1 MAMTQSLL
9 NKLRD
14 FFATQPV
21 VKAWLF
27 GSYARGE
34 ETDNSDIDILVSFDR
49 DAKVSLLRHA
59 AMLVDLEDLLRR
71 PVDLVNERSLFPEVR
86 KEVELDKILI
96 YERNP

>member
-1 MAMTQSLL
+1 MTQSLL
-9 NKLRD
+9 NKLRA

-34 ETDNSDIDILVSFDR
+34 ETDNSDIDILVSFDK
-49 DAKVSLLRHA
+49 DAKISLLRHA

-71 PVDLVNERSLFPEVR
+71 PVDLVNERSLFPEVS
-86 KEVELDKILI
+86 KQVDLDKILI
-96 YERNP
+96 YERKT

>member
-1 MAMTQSLL
+1 MTQSLL

-34 ETDNSDIDILVSFDR
+34 ETDNSDVDILVSFDR

-71 PVDLVNERSLFPEVR
+71 RVDLVNERSLFPEVR

-96 YERNP
+96 YERNA

>member
-1 MAMTQSLL
+1 MTQSLL
-9 NKLRD
+9 NKLRA

-71 PVDLVNERSLFPEVR
+71 PVDLVNERSLFPEVS
-86 KEVELDKILI
+86 KQVDLDKILI
-96 YERNP
+96 YERKT